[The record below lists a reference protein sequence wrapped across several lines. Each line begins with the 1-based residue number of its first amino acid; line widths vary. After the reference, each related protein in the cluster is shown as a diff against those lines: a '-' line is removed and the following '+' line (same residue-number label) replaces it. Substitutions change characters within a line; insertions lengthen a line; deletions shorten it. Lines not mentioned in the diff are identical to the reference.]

1 MYSQAGSMR
10 PVPGWSNYRTPIKG
24 LYQTGS
30 LTHPGGSVRGEPGRN
45 AAWIVLE
52 DQGKDINKI
61 VA

>member
-1 MYSQAGSMR
+1 MCSTLRVKEDAR
-10 PVPGWSNYRTPIKG
+10 PLRTPIKG

-52 DQGKDINKI
+52 DQGKDINKLMSTG
-61 VA
+61 